1 MSERPRQ
8 PGSRALSPVVG
19 TTLLLGIVV
28 LLVGVTSV
36 VLFGAAETQPPAPEV
51 SLSLDPIDG
60 SDDYRLHF
68 HSGETLDGDRVRIQ
82 GVVDPD
88 ALDGSTFAAGE
99 SIQVSPTRDTVR
111 VVWLEDTADGAS
123 YTLQTFAVDPDGASD
138 SDGGDTGGNGGSV
151 ATFPTGGVFTAPGDD
166 IVEISGDGGSVS
178 TIHDSASVEILGSP
192 AADVTGD
199 GSADL
204 PFVTDSETV
213 EILTADGDVETVAT
227 SSDIPGS
234 IETSKTRVAV
244 GSWDGSP
251 TSVFFVDQNHG
262 KIYRATPSGSPQ
274 VAVDLSG
281 GSQNGVQ
288 AISGFADLDD
298 DGTDELIY
306 ADASQTLR
314 YVQPDGSA
322 VSTSLSLGSNNGIG
336 AGSVG
341 TLAGYSGD
349 VATAVDGGN
358 YLVVVSD
365 SGTDKLTSSDVA
377 GSEAPQAAKA
387 PTTLADV
394 DGDGATEL
402 VYVGSD
408 GGKMKFVDEFGS
420 TPTIEFLHDSA
431 GDRIDATTDTG
442 TT

>member
-1 MSERPRQ
+1 MSERSRQ
-8 PGSRALSPVVG
+8 HTSRGLSPVVG
-19 TTLLLGIVV
+19 TTLLVAIVV

-36 VLFGAAETQPPAPEV
+36 VIFGAAETQPPAPEA
-51 SLSLDPIDG
+51 SLSLEPIDG

-68 HSGETLDGDRVRIQ
+68 HSGETLDGDQVKIQ
-82 GVVDPD
+82 GIDDPD
-88 ALDGSTFAAGE
+88 TLDGSTLTAGE
-99 SIQVSPTRDTVR
+99 SVTVSPARESIR
-111 VVWLEDTADGAS
+111 VVWLEDAADGAS
-123 YTLQTFAVDPDGASD
+123 YTLRTFDVDLAD
-138 SDGGDTGGNGGSV
+138 SDDGGGSGNGGSL
-151 ATFPTGGVFTAPGDD
+151 ATFSTGGVFTAPSDD
-166 IVEISGDGGSVS
+166 IVQISGDGGSV
-178 TIHDSASVEILGSP
+178 TRIHDSASVEILGSP
-192 AADVTGD
+192 TADVTGD

-213 EILTADGDVETVAT
+213 KILTADGDVQTVAT
-227 SSDIPGS
+227 SSDISGS
-234 IETSKTRVAV
+234 IEASKTSVAV
-244 GSWDGSP
+244 GRWDGSP
-251 TSVFFVDQNHG
+251 TSVFFADQNHG

-288 AISGFADLDD
+288 AISGFGDLDA
-298 DGTDELIY
+298 DGTDELVY

-314 YVQPDGSA
+314 YVQPDGSV

-336 AGSVG
+336 TGSIG
-341 TLAGYSGD
+341 TLDGYPGD

-365 SGTDKLTSSDVA
+365 AGTDKITSSDVA

-387 PTTLADV
+387 PTALADV
-394 DGDGATEL
+394 DGDGANEL

-408 GGKMKFVDEFGS
+408 NGKAKFLDGFGGTLE
-420 TPTIEFLHDSA
+420 IEYLHDSS